1 MIKAYSKFLDILE
14 KIQIVLLTVSVPAM
28 VLIMFYQVIMRY
40 VFANSPAWSEE
51 LVRYLFIFNVMMA
64 AAIAVRRNSHLQI
77 DVLLN
82 VLKPRARTIFT
93 VCATAVGTVF
103 LVYLFILSLELV
115 RSGMPNTSARLGPPM
130 SVPYTCVPVGT
141 ALMALTSVE
150 VILKNLQELFHK
162 KEGGAA

>member
-1 MIKAYSKFLDILE
+1 MCSPTLRPGARSWCGICWRNLKAIL
-14 KIQIVLLTVSVPAM
+14 
-28 VLIMFYQVIMRY
+28 R
-40 VFANSPAWSEE
+40 
-51 LVRYLFIFNVMMA
+51 
-64 AAIAVRRNSHLQI
+64 SHLQI
-77 DVLLN
+77 DILLN
-82 VLKPRARTIFT
+82 VLKPRVRTIFT
-93 VCATAVGTVF
+93 ICATAVGTVF

-115 RSGMPNTSARLGPPM
+115 RSGMPNTSAGLGLPM